1 MAARGVQFSPTGK
14 DRNAAVI
21 MKYNAAKRVH
31 GIIGTSDGRP
41 GIAEI
46 RLDGNHLSKE
56 ELGRDA
62 KLEDGISIVN
72 IEWPFIHNLV
82 KTENPETREIEIIP
96 RSDNF
101 VFYTFVF
108 G

>member
-1 MAARGVQFSPTGK
+1 
-14 DRNAAVI
+14 

-31 GIIGTSDGRP
+31 GIIGTSDGKP
-41 GIAEI
+41 GKMEI
-46 RLDGNHLSKE
+46 KLDGYHLTKE
-56 ELGRDA
+56 QLGRDA
-62 KLEDGISIVN
+62 KLEGDISIVS
-72 IEWPFIHNLV
+72 IEWPFMYNLV
-82 KTENPETREIEIIP
+82 ITEKPEAHEIEIIP